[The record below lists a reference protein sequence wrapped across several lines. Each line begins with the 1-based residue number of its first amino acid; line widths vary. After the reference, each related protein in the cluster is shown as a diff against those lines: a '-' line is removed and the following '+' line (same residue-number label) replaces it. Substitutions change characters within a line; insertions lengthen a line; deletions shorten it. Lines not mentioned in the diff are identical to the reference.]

1 MTRCEKVRK
10 CVRLVFPRMNKMQGK
25 RGLMPRSSANRYQVL
40 ISPEHDDY
48 EKCFPVLSGAKG
60 ANVNR
65 SRASMREMIPP
76 GLCERDF
83 EEEGRQLEKIAVRAL
98 YQAKQGSKPLSKGDV
113 AYFETWLAKYRA
125 TSPQSI
131 PLVAKTSKAVTTG
144 KEVIFVEGIEEI
156 KEYGVNIDIG
166 DKIDAFDYPSSG
178 REPDGESGPFNP
190 KALSVAPTDLPKD
203 ILEIKEEDVSVTE
216 EVCEGTDK
224 ELDSEED
231 ENVSSVKDKH
241 EAAGALSPLNRVCL
255 ETDSIVSK
263 SVISSG
269 KVLNLGVGKD
279 KGDWSSGKTIPKVAF
294 CGVRVDAHNV
304 LDVMPQQK
312 IVKKAL
318 TVSLSKTDFGKMD
331 HDVISS
337 TASCSLDVSVQEDF
351 PENTPQPCSDAP
363 EQGYCDPKIVEES
376 FCKGEKNEGPLVQE
390 EGSVSGIGISEA
402 VGKSIEEVSPKSVKG
417 IPVAVSG
424 VKSCDPCMENGRKKQ
439 VEVFVNQIDDAGK
452 VFEQMPK
459 PFSNVQ
465 FARIGGPQSW
475 ADIFNKKKG
484 GDPTS

>member
-1 MTRCEKVRK
+1 
-10 CVRLVFPRMNKMQGK
+10 
-25 RGLMPRSSANRYQVL
+25 MPRSSANRYQVL

-65 SRASMREMIPP
+65 SRASMREMMPP
-76 GLCERDF
+76 VIACRGGFEIFDSRSKKGLCERDF
-83 EEEGRQLEKIAVRAL
+83 VEEGRQLEKIAVRAL

-131 PLVAKTSKAVTTG
+131 PAKTSKAVTTG
-144 KEVIFVEGIEEI
+144 KEVIFVEGTEEI

-166 DKIDAFDYPSSG
+166 DKFAAFDYPSSG
-178 REPDGESGPFNP
+178 READGESGPLNP
-190 KALSVAPTDLPKD
+190 KALSVAPTVLPKD

-216 EVCEGTDK
+216 EEREGTDK

-231 ENVSSVKDKH
+231 ENVSSVKDEH
-241 EAAGALSPLNRVCL
+241 EAAGALSPRN
-255 ETDSIVSK
+255 
-263 SVISSG
+263 
-269 KVLNLGVGKD
+269 
-279 KGDWSSGKTIPKVAF
+279 
-294 CGVRVDAHNV
+294 
-304 LDVMPQQK
+304 QK
-312 IVKKAL
+312 IVEKAL

-337 TASCSLDVSVQEDF
+337 TASCSLDVSAQEDF

-376 FCKGEKNEGPLVQE
+376 FCKEEKNEGPLVQE
-390 EGSVSGIGISEA
+390 EGSVSRIGISEA
-402 VGKSIEEVSPKSVKG
+402 VGKSMEEASLKSGKG

-439 VEVFVNQIDDAGK
+439 VEVFENQIDDAGK

-459 PFSNVQ
+459 PVSNVQ
-465 FARIGGPQSW
+465 FARFLILSDRRPFSMEIDPQSPMEKSDLNT
-475 ADIFNKKKG
+475 AMESPLKEARA
-484 GDPTS
+484 